1 MKKVFI
7 NVDSQGHLIEPG
19 DTIIWIADPSRWRRF
34 QRVGRVVSNWDPNSK
49 TITALASNSAYGR
62 ISRLKVYYIAK
73 KQYDPELGMYYNPSS
88 PAMNAYMNRWAKA
101 RKTPWYNSSR
111 SEDWF
116 EVRVWPR
123 IVTLKDKF

>member
-19 DTIIWIADPSRWRRF
+19 DTVVWIANPSRWDKS
-34 QRVGRVVSNWDPNSK
+34 QRVGRVTSDWDPNSR
-49 TITALASNSAYGR
+49 TITVLANDSDFGR
-62 ISRLKVYYIAK
+62 ISRLKVSYVAER
-73 KQYDPELGMYYNPSS
+73 QYDPELEMYYDPSS
-88 PAMNAYMNRWAKA
+88 PTMNAYMNRWARD
-101 RKTPWYNSSR
+101 RKMSWYNSSR

-116 EVRVWPR
+116 VVCVWPR

>member
-19 DTIIWIADPSRWRRF
+19 DTIVWIANPSRWDKS
-34 QRVGRVVSNWDPNSK
+34 QRVGRVTSDWDPNSK
-49 TITALASNSAYGR
+49 TITALANDSDLGI
-62 ISRLKVYYIAK
+62 ISRLKVSYARK
-73 KQYDPELGMYYNPSS
+73 RQYDPELEMYYEPSS
-88 PAMNAYMNRWAKA
+88 PTMIAYMSRWERD
-101 RKTPWYNSSR
+101 RKMSWYNSNR
-111 SEDWF
+111 TEDWF

>member
-19 DTIIWIADPSRWRRF
+19 DTVVWIANPSRWDKS
-34 QRVGRVVSNWDPNSK
+34 QRVGRVTSDWDPNSR
-49 TITALASNSAYGR
+49 TITVLANDSVYGR
-62 ISRLKVYYIAK
+62 ISRLKVSYVEMR
-73 KQYDPELGMYYNPSS
+73 QYDPELEMYYDPSS
-88 PAMNAYMNRWAKA
+88 PTMNAYMNRWARA
-101 RKTPWYNSSR
+101 RKMSWYNSSR

-116 EVRVWPR
+116 VVRVWSR